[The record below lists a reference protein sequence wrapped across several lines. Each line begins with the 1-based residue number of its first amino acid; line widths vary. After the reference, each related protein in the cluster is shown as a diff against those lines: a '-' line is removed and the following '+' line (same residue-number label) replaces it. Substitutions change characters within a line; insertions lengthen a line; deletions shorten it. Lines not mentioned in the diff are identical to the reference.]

1 MDWEGIEGIVYSEE
15 DHPERL
21 LGAHKI
27 RGGFLVQT
35 FQPDAKQVSL
45 KLKKSGK
52 MIVMEQADDAGFLQG
67 YYRKRN

>member
-52 MIVMEQADDAGFLQG
+52 PWYLEGGD
-67 YYRKRN
+67 KNE